1 MLASN
6 AFTTQYLR
14 LMEQ

>member
-6 AFTTQYLR
+6 AFKLNDVGI
-14 LMEQ
+14 